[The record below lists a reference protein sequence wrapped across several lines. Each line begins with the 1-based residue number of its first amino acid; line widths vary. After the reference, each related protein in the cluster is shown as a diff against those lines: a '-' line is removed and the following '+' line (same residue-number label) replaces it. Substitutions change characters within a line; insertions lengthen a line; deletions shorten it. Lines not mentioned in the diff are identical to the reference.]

1 MNEITGL
8 NELAVQALPFI
19 GAAFAAYAIYFIGQ
33 QLTKDIFKK
42 NTSQRVKDL
51 IGVKEEQKIKP
62 TDFGSTEFKTRLAF
76 SRYNIDVYKHESIA
90 INLARFIASLL
101 LIAVLHFIF
110 ALPLITSMAGGIGG
124 IMIVNS
130 FAGGAWTKMCNE
142 IDKEIP
148 IFLSGFTS
156 TIQVNPNVLQAVEE
170 ESTVL
175 AVNSPLKKWLLERFV
190 RLGQE
195 RGISALDGLVEEAFR
210 ISNSL
215 GVMIFLI
222 GRLWRTGGMEW
233 KRSFALAASN
243 LEGVMEARLFGLS
256 AGNSAK
262 GAVKLIIGVTLFV
275 ILIMARNPVFKS
287 SMETPVVQAVYA
299 GSILLMIFGY
309 GFMSN
314 MVDNLL

>member
-1 MNEITGL
+1 METFNAM
-8 NELAVQALPFI
+8 AVQFLPFI
-19 GAAFAAYAIYFIGQ
+19 GASLGAYVVYFIGQ
-33 QLTKDIFKK
+33 QISSTFFKQK
-42 NTSQRVKDL
+42 TSARVKDL
-51 IGVKEEQKIKP
+51 IGAKDEDKKIKP
-62 TDFGSTEFKTRLAF
+62 SDFGSPEFKIRLAF
-76 SRYNIDVYKHESIA
+76 ARYNIDVYQREHLSLNI
-90 INLARFIASLL
+90 ARFVVSVL

-110 ALPLITSMAGGIGG
+110 NLPLITSMAGGIGG

-130 FAGGAWTKMCNE
+130 FAAGAWTKMCNE

-156 TIQVNPNVLQAVEE
+156 TIQVNPNILQAVEE
-170 ESTVL
+170 ESSVL

-195 RGISALDGLVEEAFR
+195 QGVSVLERLVEEAFR

-215 GVMIFLI
+215 GVMVFLI

-287 SMETPVVQAVYA
+287 AMESPVVQAVYA
-299 GSILLMIFGY
+299 LSILMMIFGY
-309 GFMSN
+309 GFMGN
-314 MVDNLL
+314 MIDTLM

>member
-1 MNEITGL
+1 MENLNEISISI
-8 NELAVQALPFI
+8 LPYI
-19 GAAFAAYAIYFIGQ
+19 GAALVAYLIYVIGQ
-33 QLTKDIFKK
+33 KLAQGIFKQK
-42 NTSQRVKDL
+42 ASERVKNL
-51 IGVKEEQKIKP
+51 MGVNEEKKVKP
-62 TDFGSTEFKTRLAF
+62 SDFGSPEFKIRLAF
-76 SRYNIDVYKHESIA
+76 SRFNIDVYKHE
-90 INLARFIASLL
+90 NLALNIARLIASLI
-101 LIAVLHFIF
+101 LIAIIHFVF
-110 ALPLITSMAGGIGG
+110 GLPLLTSMAGGLGG
-124 IMIVNS
+124 IMIINS
-130 FAGGAWTKMCNE
+130 FAAGAWTKMCNE

-170 ESTVL
+170 EATVL

-195 RGISALDGLVEEAFR
+195 RGISVLDELVVEAFR

-215 GVMIFLI
+215 GVMVFLM

-243 LEGVMEARLFGLS
+243 LEGVMEARLLGLS

-262 GAVKLIIGVTLFV
+262 GAVKLIIGVTLFI

-287 SMETPVVQAVYA
+287 SMESPVVQAVYA
-299 GSILLMIFGY
+299 MSILMMIFGY

-314 MVDNLL
+314 MVDSLM

>member
-1 MNEITGL
+1 MENL
-8 NELAVQALPFI
+8 NALATRILPYL
-19 GAAFAAYAIYFIGQ
+19 GATLGAYMIYLIGQ
-33 QLTKDIFKK
+33 KLSEDVFRQK
-42 NTSQRVKDL
+42 TSERVKDL
-51 IGVKEEQKIKP
+51 IGVKEEQKVKP
-62 TDFGSTEFKTRLAF
+62 SDFGSPEFKIRLAF
-76 SRYNIDVYKHESIA
+76 SRYHIDVYKREHIA
-90 INLARFIASLL
+90 LNLARLAIA
-101 LIAVLHFIF
+101 LIMIAIMHFVF
-110 ALPLITSMAGGIGG
+110 ALPLATSMAGGLGG
-124 IMIVNS
+124 IMIANS
-130 FAGGAWTKMCNE
+130 FAVSAWTKMCNE

-170 ESTVL
+170 EAAVL
-175 AVNSPLKKWLLERFV
+175 PENSGLRKWLVERFV

-195 RGISALDGLVEEAFR
+195 RGISVLEVLVEEAFR

-215 GVMIFLI
+215 GIMVFLM

-243 LEGVMEARLFGLS
+243 LEGVMEARLLGIS

-262 GAVKLIIGVTLFV
+262 GAVNLIIGVTLFV

-287 SMETPVVQAVYA
+287 AMASPVVQGVYA
-299 GSILLMIFGY
+299 VSILMMIFGY

-314 MVDNLL
+314 MVDSLM

>member
-1 MNEITGL
+1 M
-8 NELAVQALPFI
+8 
-19 GAAFAAYAIYFIGQ
+19 AYIIYFIGQ
-33 QLTKDIFKK
+33 KFSGAFFKQ
-42 NTSQRVKDL
+42 NTTARVKKM
-51 IGVKEEQKIKP
+51 IGARDEDKKVKP
-62 TDFGSTEFKTRLAF
+62 TDFGSPEFKIRLAF
-76 SRYNIDVYKHESIA
+76 SKYNIDVYQRETLALNIA
-90 INLARFIASLL
+90 RAIMSMLMIA
-101 LIAVLHFIF
+101 ALHFIF
-110 ALPLITSMAGGIGG
+110 NFPLLTSMAGGIGG

-130 FAGGAWTKMCNE
+130 FANSAWTKMCNE
-142 IDKEIP
+142 VDKEIP

-175 AVNSPLKKWLLERFV
+175 SINSPLKKWLIERFV

-195 RGISALDGLVEEAFR
+195 RGISVLEFLVEEAFR

-215 GVMIFLI
+215 GIMVFLI

-243 LEGVMEARLFGLS
+243 LEGVMEARLLGLS

-262 GAVKLIIGVTLFV
+262 SAVKLIIGVTLFV
-275 ILIMARNPVFKS
+275 ILIMARNPVFRT

-299 GSILLMIFGY
+299 LAILMMIFGY
-309 GFMSN
+309 GFMGN
-314 MVDNLL
+314 MIDTLM

>member
-1 MNEITGL
+1 
-8 NELAVQALPFI
+8 
-19 GAAFAAYAIYFIGQ
+19 
-33 QLTKDIFKK
+33 
-42 NTSQRVKDL
+42 
-51 IGVKEEQKIKP
+51 
-62 TDFGSTEFKTRLAF
+62 
-76 SRYNIDVYKHESIA
+76 
-90 INLARFIASLL
+90 
-101 LIAVLHFIF
+101 
-110 ALPLITSMAGGIGG
+110 
-124 IMIVNS
+124 MIVNS
-130 FAGGAWTKMCNE
+130 FAENAWKNMCNE

-170 ESTVL
+170 EAVVL

-195 RGISALDGLVEEAFR
+195 RGISILNELVLEAFR

-215 GVMIFLI
+215 GVMVFLM

-243 LEGVMEARLFGLS
+243 LEGVMEARLMGIS

-287 SMETPVVQAVYA
+287 SLESPVVQAVYA
-299 GSILLMIFGY
+299 MAILMMIFGY
-309 GFMSN
+309 GFMGS
-314 MVDNLL
+314 MVDNLM

>member
-1 MNEITGL
+1 MEQYNEI
-8 NELAVQALPFI
+8 ASRFLPYI
-19 GAAFAAYAIYFIGQ
+19 GAVLAAYVIYIIGQ
-33 QLTKDIFKK
+33 QFAKLVFKQK
-42 NTSQRVKDL
+42 TSKRVKSL
-51 IGVKEEQKIKP
+51 IGFKEEQKVKP
-62 TDFGSTEFKTRLAF
+62 SDFGSPEFKIRLAF
-76 SRYNIDVYKHESIA
+76 SKYNIDVYQRE
-90 INLARFIASLL
+90 NLALNLTRLVASLL
-101 LIAVLHFIF
+101 MVAAMHFAF
-110 ALPLITSMAGGIGG
+110 GLPLMTSLSGGVGG

-130 FAGGAWTKMCNE
+130 FAAGAWMKMCNE
-142 IDKEIP
+142 VDKEIP

-175 AVNSPLKKWLLERFV
+175 ANNSPLKKWLVERFV

-195 RGISALDGLVEEAFR
+195 RGISVLDDLVVEAFR

-215 GVMIFLI
+215 GVMVFLI

-233 KRSFALAASN
+233 KRSFGLAASN
-243 LEGVMEARLFGLS
+243 LEGVMEARLLGLA

-262 GAVKLIIGVTLFV
+262 GAVKLIIGVTLFI
-275 ILIMARNPVFKS
+275 ILVMARNPVFKS

-299 GSILLMIFGY
+299 MSILMMIFGY

-314 MVDNLL
+314 MVDSLM

>member
-1 MNEITGL
+1 MDMGRW
-8 NELAVQALPFI
+8 NELAERLLPFI
-19 GAAFAAYAIYFIGQ
+19 GAVLAAYVIYIVSQ
-33 QLTKDIFKK
+33 HLAKIVFKQK
-42 NTSQRVKDL
+42 AAERVKRL
-51 IGVKEEQKIKP
+51 IGIKEEKKGNP
-62 TDFGSTEFKTRLAF
+62 ADFGSPEFKIRLAF
-76 SRYNIDVYKHESIA
+76 SKYKMDVYQREKLALNGARLIMAMLMVA
-90 INLARFIASLL
+90 II
-101 LIAVLHFIF
+101 HFVF
-110 ALPLITSMAGGIGG
+110 GLPLVTSLAGGFGG

-130 FAGGAWTKMCNE
+130 FAESAWSNMCNE

-170 ESTVL
+170 EAAVL
-175 AVNSPLKKWLLERFV
+175 AANSPLKKWLQERFV

-195 RGISALDGLVEEAFR
+195 RGISILEELVAEAFR

-215 GVMIFLI
+215 GVMIFLM

-243 LEGVMEARLFGLS
+243 LEGVMEARLMGLS

-275 ILIMARNPVFKS
+275 ILILARNPIFKS
-287 SMETPVVQAVYA
+287 SMEMPIVQAVYA
-299 GSILLMIFGY
+299 ISILMMIFGY
-309 GFMSN
+309 EFMGN
-314 MVDNLL
+314 MVDGLM